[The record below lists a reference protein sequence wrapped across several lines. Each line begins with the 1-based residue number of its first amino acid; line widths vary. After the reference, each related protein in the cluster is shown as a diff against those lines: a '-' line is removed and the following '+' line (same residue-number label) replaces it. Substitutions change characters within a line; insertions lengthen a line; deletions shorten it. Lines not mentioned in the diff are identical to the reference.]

1 MHLRLT
7 YPTPLLLLA
16 LLAPA
21 CLIDPGV
28 LEGEGDGAGDEL
40 GETGDAGD
48 TSTNDTSEPPPESD
62 GGSEGGGEP
71 LLPECLSGTNPQGG
85 SEPGDYVVDTCP
97 AFTCDEGWG
106 HGDVPQLDIAWT
118 LAFDEAQGEQ
128 DRYPV
133 GLVARDDELL
143 VAVRRDAGPE
153 LARVS
158 SEGELLETLPLPTER
173 YLSALVEHEGTL
185 YLDTFEASDSSF
197 HVIASTEQG
206 ELLWDLELDTTIQQ
220 LAMLGDD
227 LLVAGTVAGEGRLR
241 RVSSLGEVAWT
252 AATPR
257 PTSLAVAP
265 SGRIVVMGSYLEQAG
280 ERLAIL
286 TPEGAAVGEL
296 PLLGDAGYLIAM
308 HLADNTTLTGIGLDA
323 SMSDGVVQRID
334 LGSAELTWRHTYNR
348 ATSNCVVGLV
358 GDWGEPTYEFFNAMA
373 VLPDGSYLIALTEEA
388 EYIDSA
394 PRESPRVLHVSDTG
408 ELLAADRALWSGAA
422 NLVAIAPQG
431 SAYVTLPRN
440 TYLNGDVS
448 STGFYVRKYLP

>member
-7 YPTPLLLLA
+7 YPAPLLLLA

-48 TSTNDTSEPPPESD
+48 TSTNDTSEPPSET
-62 GGSEGGGEP
+62 GGESEGSGEP

-85 SEPGDYVVDTCP
+85 SEPGDYVVDTCS
-97 AFTCDEGWG
+97 AFTCDTGWG
-106 HGDVPQLDIAWT
+106 HDDVPQLDIAWT
-118 LAFDEAQGEQ
+118 IAFDEALGEQ
-128 DRYPV
+128 DRYPF

-143 VAVRRDAGPE
+143 VAMRRDTGPE
-153 LARVS
+153 LVRVS
-158 SEGELLETLPLPTER
+158 SEGELLDALPLPTDL
-173 YLSALVEHEGTL
+173 YASSLVEHEGTL
-185 YLDTFEASDSSF
+185 YLDTFDASDSSF

-220 LAMLGDD
+220 LALLGGD

-241 RVSSLGEVAWT
+241 RVSSLGEAAWT

-265 SGRIVVMGSYLEQAG
+265 SGRIVVMGSYLDQAG

-286 TPEGAAVGEL
+286 TPEGDAVGEL
-296 PLLGDAGYLIAM
+296 PLLGDAGYLSAM

-334 LGSAELTWRHTYNR
+334 LGTAELTWAHAYNR
-348 ATSNCVVGLV
+348 ATDNCVVGLV
-358 GDWGEPTYEFFNAMA
+358 GEWGEPTYEFFNAMA
-373 VLPDGSYLIALTEEA
+373 VLPDGSYLVALTEEA
-388 EYIDSA
+388 EYIDAS
-394 PRESPRVLHVSDTG
+394 PRENPRVLHVSDTG

-422 NLVAIAPQG
+422 NLVAVAPQG
-431 SAYVTLPRN
+431 SAYVALPRN
-440 TYLNGDVS
+440 TYGNSTVP

>member
-7 YPTPLLLLA
+7 YPAPLLILA

-28 LEGEGDGAGDEL
+28 LEGEGDSAGDEL
-40 GETGDAGD
+40 GESSESGDAN
-48 TSTNDTSEPPPESD
+48 TSDTSEPPPETGD
-62 GGSEGGGEP
+62 ESEGGEP
-71 LLPECLSGTNPQGG
+71 SLPECLSGTNPQGG
-85 SEPGDYVVDTCP
+85 SEPGDYVVDTCS
-97 AFTCDEGWG
+97 AFTCDTGWG

-206 ELLWDLELDTTIQQ
+206 ELLWDLELGTTIQQ
-220 LAMLGDD
+220 LALLGDD
-227 LLVAGTVAGEGRLR
+227 LLVAGTSAGEGWLR

-252 AATPR
+252 SATPR
-257 PTSLAVAP
+257 PVSLAVAP
-265 SGRIVVMGSYLEQAG
+265 SGRIVVTGSYIDQAG

-286 TPEGAAVGEL
+286 APDGSVVGEL
-296 PLLGDAGYLIAM
+296 PLLGDTGYLAAM